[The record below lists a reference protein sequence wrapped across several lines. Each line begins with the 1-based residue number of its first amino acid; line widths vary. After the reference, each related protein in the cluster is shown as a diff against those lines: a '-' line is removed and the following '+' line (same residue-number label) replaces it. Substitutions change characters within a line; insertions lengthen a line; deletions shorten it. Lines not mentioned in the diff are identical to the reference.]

1 MVAPAGLDR
10 RQASGTGKLGNVD
23 LTLDLLRGVHNVA
36 GRALSILDRLE
47 VESQFHMLVCK
58 SQRRRREIG

>member
-10 RQASGTGKLGNVD
+10 RQASGSGKLGNVE
-23 LTLDLLRGVHNVA
+23 LTLDLLRGVYNVA

-47 VESQFHMLVCK
+47 VESQAHMIVCK
-58 SQRRRREIG
+58 SQR